1 MLIHANGFVCCIK
14 KQNRHETYSM
24 FADLNLNVALSLL
37 HTLFKKTY
45 TEELDTL
52 LRGRGAD
59 YKGTGVAIISGPWVM
74 ISSEGQGI

>member
-1 MLIHANGFVCCIK
+1 MQMALCVVSIK

-24 FADLNLNVALSLL
+24 FADLYLNVALSLL

-52 LRGRGAD
+52 LGGRGAG

>member
-1 MLIHANGFVCCIK
+1 MQMALCVVSIK
-14 KQNRHETYSM
+14 KQNRQETYSM

-52 LRGRGAD
+52 LGGRG
-59 YKGTGVAIISGPWVM
+59 GWL
-74 ISSEGQGI
+74 